1 MVMKISIL
9 PLFAA
14 GLIGHTA
21 GAQTIETHTGKERL
35 GDKWQDE
42 QRVDNCKVPEGLRGV
57 KPRPDCVDKDAPLAT
72 SKPSPT
78 VSAVTPG

>member
-1 MVMKISIL
+1 MLVRNSIL
-9 PLFAA
+9 TLFAA
-14 GLIGHTA
+14 GLIGHVA
-21 GAQTIETHTGKERL
+21 GAQTIEMHTGKERL

-42 QRVDNCKVPEGLRGV
+42 QRVDNCKVPEGLRGA

-78 VSAVTPG
+78 VVAVTPG